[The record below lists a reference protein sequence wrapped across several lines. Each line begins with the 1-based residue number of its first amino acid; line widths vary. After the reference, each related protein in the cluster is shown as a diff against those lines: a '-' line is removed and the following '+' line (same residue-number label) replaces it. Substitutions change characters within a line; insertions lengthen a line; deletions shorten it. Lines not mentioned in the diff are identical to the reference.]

1 MLCER
6 AFLVGSG
13 HKKARRYVLRARWIC
28 MGVVLLF
35 HEGLGI
41 AGDHQFFVGGYDAY
55 FDTR

>member
-6 AFLVGSG
+6 AFLVISG
-13 HKKARRYVLRARWIC
+13 HKKARRYMLRARWIC

-35 HEGLGI
+35 HESLGI
-41 AGDHQFFVGGYDAY
+41 AGDHQFLVGGYDAH